1 MPVFSRF
8 FKYSEVT
15 IYSFFIVT
23 LLNIN
28 IFTKVSLDKSVISSH
43 GLVQRSKEPPKSYEQ
58 MNNRVTKTNRY

>member
-28 IFTKVSLDKSVISSH
+28 IFTKVSLDKSVISSR